1 MTKVRSLH
9 STTSPKTSIDRSDID
24 GVLQDDLLLT
34 EGREM
39 EYINALRA
47 ESEKAQGTYK
57 EPVLADFFG
66 GDDEFSDSRSTD
78 SEFDRLCMEIAKRA
92 EQEAEGGNG
101 GQVQENAQ
109 HEHEHEHEHEHGHGQ
124 GQEMDV
130 EMG

>member
-1 MTKVRSLH
+1 
-9 STTSPKTSIDRSDID
+9 
-24 GVLQDDLLLT
+24 
-34 EGREM
+34 M

-47 ESEKAQGTYK
+47 ESEKAQGTSK
-57 EPVLADFFG
+57 EPMLADFFG
-66 GDDEFSDSRSTD
+66 GDDEFSDSGSTD

-109 HEHEHEHEHEHGHGQ
+109 HEHEHGHGQ
-124 GQEMDV
+124 AQEMDV